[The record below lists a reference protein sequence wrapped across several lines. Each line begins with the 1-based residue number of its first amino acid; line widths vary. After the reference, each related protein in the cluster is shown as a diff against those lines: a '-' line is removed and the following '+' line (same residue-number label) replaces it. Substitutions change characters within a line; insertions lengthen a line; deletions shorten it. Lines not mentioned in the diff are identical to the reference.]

1 MVRKQTTSLVLR
13 MSIIAGLA
21 YGWCKGLVQPHLQV
35 EETMP
40 FNWKFIA
47 ATFFFL
53 VAMRKL

>member
-1 MVRKQTTSLVLR
+1 

-47 ATFFFL
+47 ATIFFL

>member
-1 MVRKQTTSLVLR
+1 MVRKQTTSIVLR

-35 EETMP
+35 EDTMP
-40 FNWKFIA
+40 VNWKFIT
-47 ATFFFL
+47 ATVLFL